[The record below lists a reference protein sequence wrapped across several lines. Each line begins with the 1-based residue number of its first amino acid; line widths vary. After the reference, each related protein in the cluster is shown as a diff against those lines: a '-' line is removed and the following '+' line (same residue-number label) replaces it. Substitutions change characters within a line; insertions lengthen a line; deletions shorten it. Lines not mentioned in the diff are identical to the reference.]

1 MAKAKNSPRGRV
13 TPIAQERETIRLG
26 NLKKTITVDSDLGVD
41 EDAAKQRE
49 AKRQARLDMRGTDLE
64 VPKKSKAVGKTLRT
78 LAKLEEDKKPASQ
91 KRSRAAA
98 DLVDYRP
105 MGKNA
110 ETAMINRQRQ
120 FEKLPAGHPKK
131 EQLRRSIGRTLQ
143 TGILSESG
151 GAELKQIACQ
161 GEAGCGNSVKVLN
174 GLDFTEANPET
185 GKPAG
190 NGRALDPREGDVV
203 CRDCLRKG
211 DVAGKTYRDRA
222 EQMSSTNTGAGRVG
236 TAQTRRAS

>member
-174 GLDFTEANPET
+174 SLDLT
-185 GKPAG
+185 PAG
-190 NGRALDPREGDVV
+190 KGRALDPTEGDVV

-236 TAQTRRAS
+236 TAETRRAS